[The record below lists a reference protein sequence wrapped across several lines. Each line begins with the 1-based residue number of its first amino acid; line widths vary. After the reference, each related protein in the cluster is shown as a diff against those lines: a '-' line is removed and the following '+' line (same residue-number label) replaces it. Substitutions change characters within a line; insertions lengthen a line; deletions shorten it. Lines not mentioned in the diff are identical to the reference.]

1 MHHISTFI
9 VYQERKKT
17 APNVRLKKYRKK
29 LQSTDSQLPSGIQNP
44 THRMRSTRK
53 LFYAWEKCLRNIF
66 SLKKFSPPG
75 CCSFRTAVF
84 FIFPAAALFPAP
96 SQPLPRFPSPASPPP
111 VRRLRPAPSLPP
123 RQPPARRPR
132 PRSPRSL
139 RRSLTSVRH
148 SRPDVCDP
156 SPAACRSC

>member
-1 MHHISTFI
+1 MKTQDKMHHISTFI

-66 SLKKFSPPG
+66 SLKKLSPPG
-75 CCSFRTAVF
+75 CCSFRTAGF
-84 FIFPAAALFPAP
+84 FYFSCGCSVSVSYTHLDVYKRQAGY
-96 SQPLPRFPSPASPPP
+96 LPDRIHTKSSSRPP
-111 VRRLRPAPSLPP
+111 VRGLPQN
-123 RQPPARRPR
+123 RRRAGHTTARR
-132 PRSPRSL
+132 SNCL
-139 RRSLTSVRH
+139 LYTSRCV
-148 SRPDVCDP
+148 
-156 SPAACRSC
+156 